1 NNKAL
6 KALGIDVN
14 EFLTNI
20 KSIAEYKSNMLKDLG
35 DGYRYSPY
43 SVELNIGGKD
53 NPYMINTGILANVLS
68 IAELDRLK
76 AIAEK
81 ERKIANEMMGIKE

>member
-1 NNKAL
+1 
-6 KALGIDVN
+6 
-14 EFLTNI
+14 
-20 KSIAEYKSNMLKDLG
+20 
-35 DGYRYSPY
+35 
-43 SVELNIGGKD
+43 
-53 NPYMINTGILANVLS
+53 MINTGILANVLS